1 MHDFRSSPFKFSA
14 LKYFQRRLEN
24 AVDVSKEKYLLNSN
38 SVLINEL
45 DRVILNCLQ
54 ATRNMESFL
63 AKTPLESNDVPTSA
77 IIQTTHNVGEG
88 STAET
93 RFRIDPALTA
103 TVEHLVYSEAIN
115 DLTTVEGDAMDAGV
129 EIMYDDAATKEA
141 ATDKGA
147 IKRLHIAR
155 IYPQKKLELLK
166 NQLEREEL
174 LKSTPE
180 YVDYTKSQKE
190 LLNFFEEIGLNKAE
204 KDVKSVQKASHFL
217 CIYIQYP
224 SPKHYSIYQICDDH
238 HRMSSMTDDTFNY
251 CYCCYRGLVK
261 VGTQGDG
268 PLKTRL
274 ILSSQI
280 TFYLV

>member
-1 MHDFRSSPFKFSA
+1 MHDFHSSPLKFSA
-14 LKYFQRRLEN
+14 LIYFQRRLEN
-24 AVDVSKEKYLLNSN
+24 AVDVSREKYLLNSN

-63 AKTPLESNDVPTSA
+63 VKSPLESIDAPTSA
-77 IIQTTHNVGEG
+77 IIQTMDNIGED

-93 RFRIDPALTA
+93 RFRMNPALTSTA
-103 TVEHLVYSEAIN
+103 EHLVYSEAIN
-115 DLTTVEGDAMDAGV
+115 DLPTVEGDPMSAGG
-129 EIMYDDAATKEA
+129 EIIYDDAATKEA

-147 IKRLHIAR
+147 IKRLHITR

-180 YVDYTKSQKE
+180 YFDYTKNQEE

-204 KDVKSVQKASHFL
+204 KNVKSVQKASHFL
-217 CIYIQYP
+217 CIHVQYP
-224 SPKHYSIYQICDDH
+224 MPYASIQTVRFVMIITY
-238 HRMSSMTDDTFNY
+238 
-251 CYCCYRGLVK
+251 
-261 VGTQGDG
+261 
-268 PLKTRL
+268 L
-274 ILSSQI
+274 I
-280 TFYLV
+280 